1 MSGVVYLG
9 TSDYA
14 VTVLEHLDGS
24 VHRPQLVV
32 TLPDRRQGRGR
43 KLRASPVAIAADN
56 LDLPV
61 IKPESVNS
69 DEARGR
75 IAAVNPSVICVC
87 AYGQLIKEP
96 LLSDY
101 LMLNV
106 HPSLLPRWRGAA
118 PIERSLMAGDSET
131 GVTIMRLTAGLDSGP
146 IALQRKVAVEPG
158 VNCGQL
164 AAELAKLGGELLI
177 EALDQLEAGTIAY
190 REQDDGKATYAEKID
205 AADRRLDLTASATQI
220 ANQVRGLAPQIGAY
234 LEDRA
239 GGRIKILSVGAV
251 NGEAETGRVIVQ
263 DGRLLVGCG
272 DGLVEIHELQPAGG
286 HPMSAAAYLRGH
298 KPAEEIQS

>member
-1 MSGVVYLG
+1 MRGVVYLG
-9 TSDYA
+9 TSNYA
-14 VTVLEHLDGS
+14 VTVLRHLAGS
-24 VHRPQLVV
+24 AHRPQLVV

-43 KLRASPVAIAADN
+43 KLKASPVAIAAAN

-61 IKPESVNS
+61 VKPESINS
-69 DEARGR
+69 DEARTR
-75 IAAVNPSVICVC
+75 IAAASPAVICVC

-101 LMLNV
+101 PMLNL

-146 IALQRKVAVEPG
+146 IALQRQVAIGPDTSYG
-158 VNCGQL
+158 RL
-164 AAELAKLGGELLI
+164 ALELAKVGGELLV
-177 EALDQLEAGTIAY
+177 EALDRLAADTLTY
-190 REQDDGKATYAEKID
+190 RAQDDGRATYAEKIEL
-205 AADRRLDLTASATQI
+205 ADRRLDLTAGAGQI
-220 ANQVRGLAPQIGAY
+220 VNRVRGLSPHIGAY

-239 GGRIKILSVGAV
+239 GHRIKVLRASVV
-251 NGEAETGRVIVQ
+251 SEEAKPGRVAVD

-272 DGLVEIHELQPAGG
+272 DGAIEIHELQPANGR
-286 HPMSAAAYLRGH
+286 PMSASAYLLGH
-298 KPAEEIQS
+298 EPAEEFR